1 MTVIPAP
8 TWSLALVHY
17 LSDAYRKGLTFE
29 GVFGMA
35 RTTIVDDGTH
45 DFNCDMVTPAQID
58 IRSLPSSASD
68 IPSSARIN
76 LTILGFELNISWY
89 SRSIAM

>member
-1 MTVIPAP
+1 
-8 TWSLALVHY
+8 
-17 LSDAYRKGLTFE
+17 
-29 GVFGMA
+29 MA

-68 IPSSARIN
+68 IPSSARIS
-76 LTILGFELNISWY
+76 LTIFGLELKHQIVTST
-89 SRSIAM
+89 IVCGI